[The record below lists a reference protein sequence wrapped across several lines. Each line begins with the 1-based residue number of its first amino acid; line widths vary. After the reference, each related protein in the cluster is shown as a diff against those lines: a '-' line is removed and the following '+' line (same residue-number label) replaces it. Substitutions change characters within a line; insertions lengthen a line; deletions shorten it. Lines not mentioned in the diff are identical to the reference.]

1 MCFGPSSS
9 AKQASAEQR
18 VEADDV
24 EREELVDR
32 AEQKREDISD
42 VLKKKKGGG
51 TRRSLFS
58 NNRQG
63 FLGRFD

>member
-1 MCFGPSSS
+1 MCFGPSRQQ
-9 AKQASAEQR
+9 KQASAEQR
-18 VEADDV
+18 IEADDL
-24 EREELVDR
+24 EREEVEDR

-42 VLKKKKGGG
+42 ILTRRKSKG

-58 NNRQG
+58 GGRQG

>member
-18 VEADDV
+18 VEADDL
-24 EREELVDR
+24 EREEAEDR

-42 VLKKKKGGG
+42 ILTRRKSKG

-58 NNRQG
+58 GGRQG